1 MNKSLLHLCVFMS
14 LILGCSKKISQPSF
28 IDFKVDK
35 DSIYVILNNKLNC
48 PLYVKLVNR
57 RSKKMIFKQLHA
69 KQESVILSYPNTD
82 TDSISILKTYQ
93 FLGYYGQYPFESY
106 DTNHVYELPFQKG
119 YKSSIIQGYD
129 SDFSH
134 NGSFSAKTLNFDM
147 KVGDTVVAARD
158 GLVVKIMIDKYKQG
172 TTKKYRNDGNHIMV
186 YHQDNTFS
194 QYVHLKQYGNLVEVG
209 DTIKANQP
217 IALSGF
223 TGWTTIP
230 HLHFGVY
237 KPTDNGLASIPIL
250 IDTLEAKT
258 LNRGDVIIKE

>member
-1 MNKSLLHLCVFMS
+1 
-14 LILGCSKKISQPSF
+14 
-28 IDFKVDK
+28 
-35 DSIYVILNNKLNC
+35 
-48 PLYVKLVNR
+48 
-57 RSKKMIFKQLHA
+57 
-69 KQESVILSYPNTD
+69 
-82 TDSISILKTYQ
+82 
-93 FLGYYGQYPFESY
+93 
-106 DTNHVYELPFQKG
+106 
-119 YKSSIIQGYD
+119 
-129 SDFSH
+129 
-134 NGSFSAKTLNFDM
+134 M

-158 GLVVKIMIDKYKQG
+158 GLVVKVMIEKYKQG

-194 QYVHLKQYGNLVEVG
+194 QYVHLKQFGNLVEVG

-250 IDTLEAKT
+250 IEALEAKT
-258 LNRGDVIIKE
+258 LNRGDIIIKE